1 MNGECTPAKNRIILI
16 RAQPRSR
23 INKQLQVYTVTDVR
37 SNSAYVQLLP
47 RVVYHKFHLG
57 TALQR
62 KRRRVE
68 CCDCEDAA
76 AGFRAARRYAATGT
90 KQLRLYSDTSGKSA
104 YILKIGTGK
113 AAKPVRLPKD
123 APLAKA
129 EEAVVATSF
138 LASSSCSYRPT
149 RMRVRVLLTL
159 RAPKPAS
166 NRTQP

>member
-1 MNGECTPAKNRIILI
+1 MYSYYRGWCTISFTSERRCNESADAWSAAIARMPL
-16 RAQPRSR
+16 PVFE
-23 INKQLQVYTVTDVR
+23 QLAD
-37 SNSAYVQLLP
+37 
-47 RVVYHKFHLG
+47 
-57 TALQR
+57 
-62 KRRRVE
+62 
-68 CCDCEDAA
+68 
-76 AGFRAARRYAATGT
+76 AATGT

-129 EEAVVATSF
+129 KEAVVATSF